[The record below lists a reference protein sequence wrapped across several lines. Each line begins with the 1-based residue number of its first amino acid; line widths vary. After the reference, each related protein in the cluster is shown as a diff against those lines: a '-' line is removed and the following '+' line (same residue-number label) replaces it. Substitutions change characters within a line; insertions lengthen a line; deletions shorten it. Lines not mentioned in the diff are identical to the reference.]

1 MHEQLKI
8 NASQSA
14 REFLGYLHDLP
25 DKYQNSQKR
34 FADLRKKS
42 WEKPSDVHRF
52 DRILSRPESSS
63 WKSIRTLIILANH
76 CEVAGEFSADMSQ
89 AFDKTI
95 RNTLSNG
102 QDSDLV
108 RIGSSVLAK
117 YLARMVSAATFGLP
131 KLVGAGLYGL
141 SGLLSISALM
151 LSQLEKP
158 EDYPEVKR
166 SKKLF
171 VEHTPVSRMENK
183 IQDEKG
189 RMLEKVYRWAER
201 TPSPYLRGPIK
212 AISRHLHRRKL
223 GDPTLISR
231 TSDAGYMFKH
241 MHQYRG
247 RTLLLLKLSKLSF
260 NVASKLLTSL
270 DKYAAHI
277 LCSKILAK
285 FTGKLLGMRMAHML
299 TCTLAF
305 LFSLFAKPAVLIII
319 QIGMIAALIAA
330 VLLIAAKMDVLLFGS
345 WRGDLAPPPK
355 EPSLTQAV

>member
-14 REFLGYLHDLP
+14 REILGYLHNLP

-34 FADLRKKS
+34 FADLRKRS
-42 WEKPSDVHRF
+42 WDKPLEVHRF
-52 DRILSRPESSS
+52 DRILARPESSS
-63 WKSIRTLIILANH
+63 WKSVRTLIILANH

-89 AFDKTI
+89 AFDKII

-102 QDSDLV
+102 QESDLV

-141 SGLLSISALM
+141 SSLLSISALM
-151 LSQLEKP
+151 LSKLEKP

-183 IQDEKG
+183 IQGAKG
-189 RMLEKVYRWAER
+189 RMLERVYRWAER
-201 TPSPYLRGPIK
+201 TPSPYLRGPLK
-212 AISRHLHRRKL
+212 ATTRQLHRRQL
-223 GDPTLISR
+223 GNPPLCSR
-231 TSDAGYMFKH
+231 TSGAGYMFKH

-247 RTLLLLKLSKLSF
+247 RTVLLLKLSKLSF
-260 NVASKLLTSL
+260 NVANKLLTSL
-270 DKYAAHI
+270 DKYAAHVI
-277 LCSKILAK
+277 CTKILAN
-285 FTGKLLGMRMAHML
+285 FTGRLLGMRMALML

-345 WRGDLAPPPK
+345 WRGDLAAPQKSPG
-355 EPSLTQAV
+355 LT